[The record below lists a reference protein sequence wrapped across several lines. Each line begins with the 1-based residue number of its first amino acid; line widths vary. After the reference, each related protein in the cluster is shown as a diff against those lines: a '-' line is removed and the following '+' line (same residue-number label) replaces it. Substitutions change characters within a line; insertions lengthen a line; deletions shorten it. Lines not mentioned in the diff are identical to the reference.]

1 VFTLGELAGR
11 LGARLIGDAGCVI
24 ERVATLEHA
33 AEGDISFLTNKR
45 FQRKLGETKASAI
58 ILAEGDVEFLRTNGL
73 VVANPHVAF
82 AHVATWL
89 HPLPEQP
96 GGVHASAS
104 VDPASRVHASA
115 WIGPQAVVESGAVI
129 EAGCFIGPGCVVG
142 RDAVI
147 KEGTRLVA
155 NVTVCHGSQ
164 IGRRVLVHP
173 GAVIGSDGFGL
184 ANDQGAW
191 VKVPQIGRA
200 IIGDDVEI
208 GANAAIDR
216 GAIEDTVIAAG
227 VKLDNLVHV
236 AHNVHIG
243 EHTAIAGCTGI
254 AGSTHIGAHCT
265 IAGMVAIAGHIE
277 ITDNVTI
284 TGRSMVTGSI
294 NKPGVYSSGTP
305 LDENAR
311 WHRNSVRFKHLDE
324 LARRVKKL
332 EQQLEQT
339 FGQTPEQQREQQNNG

>member
-1 VFTLGELAGR
+1 MFTLGELAGR
-11 LGARLIGDAGCVI
+11 LGARVIGDAGCVI
-24 ERVATLEHA
+24 ERVATLDHA
-33 AEGDISFLTNKR
+33 GDGDISFLTNKR
-45 FQRKLGETKASAI
+45 FQRVLGETKASAV
-58 ILAEGDVEFLRTNGL
+58 ILAESDEEFLRTNGL

-82 AHVATWL
+82 AHVASWL
-89 HPLPEQP
+89 HPLPTQT
-96 GGVHASAS
+96 GGVHPSAS
-104 VDPASRVHASA
+104 VDPSSRVHASA
-115 WIGPQAVVESGAVI
+115 WIGPQVVVESGVVV
-129 EAGCFIGPGCVVG
+129 EADCFIGPGCVVE
-142 RDAVI
+142 RDAHI
-147 KEGTRLVA
+147 KEGTRLIA
-155 NVTVCHGSQ
+155 SVTICHGSQ
-164 IGRRVLVHP
+164 IGRCVLIHP

-184 ANDQGAW
+184 ANDKGTW
-191 VKVPQIGRA
+191 IKVPQIGRA

-254 AGSTHIGAHCT
+254 AGSTRIGAHCA

-339 FGQTPEQQREQQNNG
+339 SEQQREPQNNG

>member
-1 VFTLGELAGR
+1 MFTLGELAER

-24 ERVATLEHA
+24 ARIATLPQA
-33 AEGDISFLTNKR
+33 GKGDISFFTNKR
-45 FQRKLGETKASAI
+45 LQRQLGETQASAI
-58 ILAEGDVEFLRTNGL
+58 ILGEGDVEFLRTNGL

-89 HPLPEQP
+89 NPLPEQP
-96 GGVHASAS
+96 GGIHADAS
-104 VDPASRVHASA
+104 VDASSQVHDSA
-115 WIGPQAVVESGAVI
+115 WIGQQAVVEAGAII
-129 EAGCFIGPGCVVG
+129 EADCFIGPGCVIG

-147 KEGTRLVA
+147 KEGSRLLA
-155 NVTVCHGSQ
+155 NVTVCHGSH
-164 IGRRVLVHP
+164 IGRRVIIHP
-173 GAVIGSDGFGL
+173 GAVVGSDGFGL
-184 ANDQGAW
+184 ANDQGSW
-191 VKVPQIGRA
+191 VKVPQVGRA

-208 GANAAIDR
+208 GANATIDR

-227 VKLDNLVHV
+227 VKIDNMVHV

-243 EHTAIAGCTGI
+243 AHTAIAGCTGI
-254 AGSTHIGAHCT
+254 AGSTHIGSHCA

-294 NKPGVYSSGTP
+294 SKSGVYSSGTP

-332 EQQLEQT
+332 EKQLEQA
-339 FGQTPEQQREQQNNG
+339 FDQQREQQNNG

>member
-1 VFTLGELAGR
+1 MFTLGELAER
-11 LGARLIGDAGCVI
+11 LGARVIGDAECEI
-24 ERVATLEHA
+24 ARIATLDSA
-33 AEGDISFLTNKR
+33 GNGDISFLTNKR
-45 FQRKLGETKASAI
+45 FQRQLGDTGASAV

-82 AHVATWL
+82 AHVAAWL
-89 HPLPEQP
+89 NPLPEQA
-96 GGVHASAS
+96 GGVHNSAS
-104 VDPASRVHASA
+104 VDPSSRVHESA
-115 WIGPQAVVESGAVI
+115 WIGPQSVVEAGAVVE
-129 EAGCFIGPGCVVG
+129 AGCYIGPGCVIG

-147 KEGTRLVA
+147 KEDSRLIA
-155 NVTVCHGSQ
+155 NVTVCHACH
-164 IGRRVLVHP
+164 IGRRVIIHP
-173 GAVIGSDGFGL
+173 GAVVGSDGFGL
-184 ANDQGAW
+184 ANDKGEW
-191 VKVPQIGRA
+191 VKVPQVGRA

-216 GAIEDTVIAAG
+216 GAIGDTVIASG

-243 EHTAIAGCTGI
+243 AHTAIAGCTGI
-254 AGSTHIGAHCT
+254 AGSTHIGAHCA

-332 EQQLEQT
+332 EQQLEQACEHT
-339 FGQTPEQQREQQNNG
+339 SEQQREK